1 MSRENVKLL
10 YRAHDAFNRRD
21 FDALVGLYHP
31 EIELRPGV
39 VAFDVK
45 SSYRGREEIRE
56 FFETITAYAEEFG
69 WEDYAVEPETIIEL
83 DDGRVLA
90 VERWHMHSKDGT
102 ELNTQITDLYEFRD
116 NLIVRLDGFRD
127 KAEALEAAG
136 LSE

>member
-1 MSRENVKLL
+1 MSKENVELL
-10 YRAHDAFNRRD
+10 YRAFNRRD
-21 FDALVGLYHP
+21 FEALVELYHP
-31 EIELRPGV
+31 EAALRPGV

-56 FFETITAYAEEFG
+56 FFETIIAYAEEFG
-69 WEDYAVEPETIIEL
+69 WEDYAVEPEKIIEL

-90 VERWHMHSKDGT
+90 VERWHMHSKDGA